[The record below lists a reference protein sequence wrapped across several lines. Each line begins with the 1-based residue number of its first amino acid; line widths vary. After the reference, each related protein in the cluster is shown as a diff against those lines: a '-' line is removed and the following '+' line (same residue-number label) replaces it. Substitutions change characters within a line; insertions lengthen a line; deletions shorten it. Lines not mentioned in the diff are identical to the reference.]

1 MPYPESLPLLTSPPG
16 SARTVVP
23 KGGPGVGLFFFDF
36 FGFFSVLEKTVKKR
50 AVKKSIFSGNFDD
63 FGASDVDF

>member
-16 SARTVVP
+16 SAQTVVLS
-23 KGGPGVGLFFFDF
+23 GGPENFAFFSVF
-36 FGFFSVLEKTVKKR
+36 FRFLSVLEKTVKKGT
-50 AVKKSIFSGNFDD
+50 VKKSTFSGIFGD